1 MEVATDILTRVRG
14 EFDLEAVRAKW
25 PNDPK
30 ESKNTVLIQELARY
44 NRLISLVRSSMQDVQ
59 KAMKGLVVLS
69 AALEG
74 AANDLFIGRVPELW
88 KGCSF
93 SSRKPL
99 ASYISEFIDRLRILD
114 EWIDKGA
121 PPIFWISGFFF
132 TQSFLTGAAQN
143 YARKYVIPIDDV
155 VFDPEC
161 MPEHINKDTVKR
173 GPPDGVYVYGMY
185 IEGCKWNYNKMAL
198 DESDPKVLFSAAPSF
213 LLKPVCTADVRKF
226 QSYNCPLFKT
236 SDRRG
241 VLATTGQAQTLLCA
255 FLCHQ
260 ITMNIGG

>member
-1 MEVATDILTRVRG
+1 M
-14 EFDLEAVRAKW
+14 
-25 PNDPK
+25 
-30 ESKNTVLIQELARY
+30 NTVLIQELARY
-44 NRLISLVRSSMQDVQ
+44 NRLISLVRSSMQNVQ

-88 KGCSF
+88 KGRSF

-213 LLKPVCTADVRKF
+213 LLKPVRTADVRKF

-241 VLATTGQAQTLLCA
+241 VLATTGHSSNFVMRVPMPSNHNEHWWIRRGVCMLLS
-255 FLCHQ
+255 LDD
-260 ITMNIGG
+260 

>member
-1 MEVATDILTRVRG
+1 VRG
-14 EFDLEAVRAKW
+14 
-25 PNDPK
+25 
-30 ESKNTVLIQELARY
+30 
-44 NRLISLVRSSMQDVQ
+44 SMQNVQ

-88 KGCSF
+88 KGRSF

-99 ASYISEFIDRLRILD
+99 ASYISEFIERLRILD
-114 EWIDKGA
+114 DWIDHGA

-143 YARKYVIPIDDV
+143 YARKYTIPIDDV

-161 MPEHINKDTVKR
+161 CPEHINKDTVKQ
-173 GPPDGVYVYGMY
+173 GPPDGVYIFGMFLD
-185 IEGCKWNYNKMAL
+185 GCKWNYSKMVL
-198 DESDPKVLFSAAPSF
+198 DESDPKVLFSGAPTM
-213 LLKPVCTADVRKF
+213 LLKPVRTADLRKF
-226 QSYNCPLFKT
+226 NAYRCPLYKT

-241 VLATTGQAQTLLCA
+241 VLATTGHSSNYVMPVPMPSNHDAQHWIRRGVCMLLS
-255 FLCHQ
+255 LDD
-260 ITMNIGG
+260 